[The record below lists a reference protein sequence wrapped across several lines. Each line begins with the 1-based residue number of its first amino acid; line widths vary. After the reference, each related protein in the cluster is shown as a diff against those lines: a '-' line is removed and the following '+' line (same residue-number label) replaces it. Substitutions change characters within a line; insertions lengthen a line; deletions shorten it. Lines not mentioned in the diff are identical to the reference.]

1 VQQSRMNDEDLLAA
15 YAPPGGT
22 FVRFNFVSTIDGAAT
37 HDGVSAAIGGDAD
50 KRAFALMRR
59 WADVVLIG
67 AGTIRAEGY
76 GGELLDA
83 AAQQWRIARGMA
95 AHPGIAVVSGSLDL
109 DPASEFF
116 TRAPVR
122 PILLTTDAAA
132 ADPSNSPLGEVADVV
147 PLGATV
153 QPHAVIGHLAG
164 RGLAMIHSEG
174 GPHVLGSFIA
184 ADAVDS
190 LCLTLSPL
198 LAGSDATRIAAGG
211 EGVLRPMRLQHI
223 LHEDGEL
230 LLEYRRA

>member
-1 VQQSRMNDEDLLAA
+1 MQQSRMNDEDLLAA
-15 YAPPGGT
+15 YAPPAGT

-37 HDGVSAAIGGDAD
+37 HDGVSGAIGGDAD

-83 AAQQWRIARGMA
+83 AAQQWRITRGMA
-95 AHPGIAVVSGSLDL
+95 AHPAVAVVSASLDL

-122 PILLTTDAAA
+122 PILLTTRAA
-132 ADPSNSPLGEVADVV
+132 ADDPANARLGELADVV
-147 PLGATV
+147 PLGEEV
-153 QPHAVIGHLAG
+153 QPAAIVGHLAG
-164 RGLAMIHSEG
+164 RGLDTIHSEG
-174 GPHVLGSFIA
+174 GPHLLGSFIA

-190 LCLTLSPL
+190 LCLTLSPV
-198 LAGSDATRIAAGG
+198 LAGSDATRIAAGPAG
-211 EGVLRPMRLQHI
+211 DLRPMRLQHV